1 MLKPMRALPGRESRS
16 PVATP
21 AVSSRGSVKQEQRKR
36 ILLATG
42 ELVAKRGY
50 ETVTIALIVK
60 RARVSYKTFY
70 NHFANKE
77 ECFLELF
84 DRTVE
89 QIRGTIDDRLDES
102 GDADWAEQ
110 VAIAI
115 RTLFET
121 FLSEP
126 LIARAIV
133 VEAPTVGPVILK
145 RYQEAMNMLAPLL
158 RRGRESGAE
167 AAALPPTLEVTLAG
181 GVIWSAYQR
190 LIVGEVDR
198 IATLLPESVEFVLRP
213 YLGREEAARRA
224 AEIARA
230 EPVA

>member
-1 MLKPMRALPGRESRS
+1 MRALPGRESRS
-16 PVATP
+16 RSAEPPGLTRA
-21 AVSSRGSVKQEQRKR
+21 GQKEEQRRR

-50 ETVTIALIVK
+50 EAVTIALIVK
-60 RARVSYKTFY
+60 RAHVSYKTFY

-89 QIRGTIDDRLDES
+89 VIRERIDATLAES
-102 GDADWAEQ
+102 PEASWPEQ

-121 FLSEP
+121 FLAEP
-126 LIARAIV
+126 LIARAVV
-133 VEAPTVGPVILK
+133 VEAPTVGPAITR

-158 RRGRESGAE
+158 QRGREQSPE
-167 AAALPPTLEVTLAG
+167 AAGLPPTLEVTLAG

-190 LIVGEVDR
+190 LIVGEIDR
-198 IATLLPESVEFVLRP
+198 IATLLPESIEFVLRP
-213 YLGREEAARRA
+213 YVGRDEAARWAEA
-224 AEIARA
+224 ATLDARG
-230 EPVA
+230 